1 MPHTLHGD
9 KRTGPQ
15 VQHHLVHVPTS
26 NLQSGCLTVICNS
39 PLQQCALYL
48 PLPVLQEVEKIRQ
61 QSTHEGVHKDGP
73 EYRAKIE
80 TAMKDY
86 MPLTVSTIS
95 IDTKTSCFLHF
106 VLQWYPPPPPPS
118 CLMDILNSGHL

>member
-26 NLQSGCLTVICNS
+26 NLQSGCLTVPYSNVICS
-39 PLQQCALYL
+39 LYL

-61 QSTHEGVHKDGP
+61 QSTHEGVLKDGP

-86 MPLTVSTIS
+86 MPLSVSMIS
-95 IDTKTSCFLHF
+95 IDTKTRCFLHF
-106 VLQWYPPPPPPS
+106 VLQWYPPPPLPLPPT
-118 CLMDILNSGHL
+118 